1 MSNSG
6 NYIISLINNVVE
18 TIIGLDFSN
27 SDVVN
32 ITNYSLED
40 TQNWVNNISENVIL
54 EDLVNYNIVDTI
66 DLKFLKSEVFNFR
79 LPSINVIHNMSL
91 LELTEYEVIL
101 IDFMD
106 NDTFNVHLNVN
117 ILLHLKIITNHL
129 IYKFNIFQ

>member
-117 ILLHLKIITNHL
+117 ILLHLKIITNHF